1 MGHNHGNV
9 NGLKKAGDMYYVNV
23 VSEFQ
28 DKTTNLYIV
37 YRIYLIKHR
46 IIKFLVF
53 PMLPLFQQ
61 QL

>member
-1 MGHNHGNV
+1 
-9 NGLKKAGDMYYVNV
+9 MYYVNV

-28 DKTTNLYIV
+28 DKRTYSYIV
-37 YRIYLIKHR
+37 YRIYLIKRR

>member
-1 MGHNHGNV
+1 
-9 NGLKKAGDMYYVNV
+9 MYYVNV

-37 YRIYLIKHR
+37 YRIYLIER
-46 IIKFLVF
+46 YVIKFLVF

>member
-1 MGHNHGNV
+1 
-9 NGLKKAGDMYYVNV
+9 MYYVNV

-28 DKTTNLYIV
+28 DETTNFYIV
-37 YRIYLIKHR
+37 YLIYLIKR
-46 IIKFLVF
+46 RTIKFLVF

>member
-1 MGHNHGNV
+1 
-9 NGLKKAGDMYYVNV
+9 MYYVNV

-37 YRIYLIKHR
+37 YRIYLIKR
-46 IIKFLVF
+46 CVIKCLVF